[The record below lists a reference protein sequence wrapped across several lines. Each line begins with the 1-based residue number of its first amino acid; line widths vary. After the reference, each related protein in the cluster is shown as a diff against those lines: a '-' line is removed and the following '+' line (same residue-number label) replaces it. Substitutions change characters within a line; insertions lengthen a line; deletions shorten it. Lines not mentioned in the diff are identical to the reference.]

1 VEAEVD
7 MRSTPA
13 ARLPT
18 LAVAAAIASGCAL
31 TTETI
36 RIGYPEPVG
45 VARFP
50 GAGAIRVKLAVVDQ
64 RPDKSLVV
72 SHKINSLG
80 TQMAEISSEEAVP
93 AVLERAVASELRAR
107 GCQVDAAG
115 EVPVTIELGVFS
127 HRFQGGFLSLPSEGT
142 VSFSATVR
150 DADGRELFRDAFSGV
165 SRDNVQI
172 AGGANAREALE
183 RALLEAVRKLMD
195 SAAFQAALAH
205 GRAGPAS

>member
-1 VEAEVD
+1 
-7 MRSTPA
+7 
-13 ARLPT
+13 
-18 LAVAAAIASGCAL
+18 
-31 TTETI
+31 
-36 RIGYPEPVG
+36 
-45 VARFP
+45 
-50 GAGAIRVKLAVVDQ
+50 
-64 RPDKSLVV
+64 
-72 SHKINSLG
+72 
-80 TQMAEISSEEAVP
+80 MAEISSEEAVP